1 MNERAGIMQTAEL
14 AVTHLLPHFSI
25 RFKNHNELM
34 VSHERLHARPSPA
47 EPSLYLI
54 YS

>member
-1 MNERAGIMQTAEL
+1 MQTAEL

-25 RFKNHNELM
+25 RLKNHNELM
-34 VSHERLHARPSPA
+34 GSHERLRTRPNPA